1 MKKLISLGMVLVAT
15 VLFSNTLAFA
25 DSKDKK
31 VEFTR
36 NVMVNGTEVKK
47 GKYNV
52 KFDDKTNEMT
62 IWQGDKL
69 VAKTSAHIGL
79 RKTKAISTEILVVK
93 QNDNSVLKGI
103 ILEGDEETILVN
115 TDTVNVSPQ
124 Q

>member
-1 MKKLISLGMVLVAT
+1 MKKLISLGMVLAAT
-15 VLFSNTLAFA
+15 ILFSNTLAFA
-25 DSKDKK
+25 SNKDKK

-36 NVMVNGTEVKK
+36 DVIVNGTEVKK
-47 GKYNV
+47 GKYQV

-62 IWQGDKL
+62 VWHGDKL
-69 VAKTSAHIGL
+69 IAKANAHIGS

-93 QNDNSVLKGI
+93 QNNNSVLKGI

-115 TDTVNVSPQ
+115 TETVNVSPQ